1 MLKTPI
7 EIVDEADNKAQ
18 YSKSTSTNAK
28 AKEIILAKA
37 VKAQEDGDKA
47 KADRFFAL
55 YDTTAKEAPET
66 LNAKP
71 SKDDGITQVRGINF
85 IWANTNSHNDGGFTP
100 YFHKNLLKLKGL
112 IPLTIFN
119 KAWQEEALS
128 HHSKNRPK
136 TKESSAKKN
145 LWYHGLAIPD
155 EWLQSFSDW
164 TLNHQCFYETI
175 KDRYNYPVLAK
186 WLLLPKGNC
195 EKLQKKHGFMVA
207 LCYDIRIRNN
217 AFAFSVEKNGVE
229 SFSKPKRRMTLTPSP
244 ETSTS

>member
-1 MLKTPI
+1 MDQPGSKREKHYAHQSGRFGSSFPKLVNQDNAENTNSKGGARNPKRKVSQPRIPAIPHPPVNTLK
-7 EIVDEADNKAQ
+7 
-18 YSKSTSTNAK
+18 
-28 AKEIILAKA
+28 
-37 VKAQEDGDKA
+37 
-47 KADRFFAL
+47 R
-55 YDTTAKEAPET
+55 
-66 LNAKP
+66 P